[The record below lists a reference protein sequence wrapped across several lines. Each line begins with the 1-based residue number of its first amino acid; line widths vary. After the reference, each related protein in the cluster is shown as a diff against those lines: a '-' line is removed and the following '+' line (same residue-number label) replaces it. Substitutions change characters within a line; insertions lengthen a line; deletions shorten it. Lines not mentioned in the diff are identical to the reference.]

1 MLINTEPKQSSQ
13 TQRTDQDNSES
24 IVAFRL
30 TSKQLEELKS
40 NAIKEK
46 RSVSNFIKSKLF

>member
-1 MLINTEPKQSSQ
+1 MLINTEPKQSSTAQ
-13 TQRTDQDNSES
+13 KGDQDNSES